1 MKKRNIIVFAVSILI
16 ALFFVFMPYIKTRM
30 YFKNRITGHIN
41 ILINGVETELSM
53 IKYITPDSSDEN
65 TLVINNGIFEL
76 KGGEYGQYEFIITIS
91 NDVFYS
97 KSEKAT
103 SINTASDTVIK
114 FNYINSNW
122 WNITDMFLKIEMNEN
137 DGDRILTLSATY
149 AEASETYKESTMKTV
164 ENNYYMNEIDSDYY
178 CTFGLQMN
186 YMLTSLAYK
195 LLKITQIERM

>member
-178 CTFGLQMN
+178 CTFGL
-186 YMLTSLAYK
+186 
-195 LLKITQIERM
+195 